1 MRVGVIGN
9 GSAGRNF
16 AHAACFVEGVELVAV
31 AGRSLD
37 RVAPI
42 AERVGA
48 EPMTVEQLLGTDLD
62 CVAIGTPPS
71 LHARQAL
78 PFIERGVHAMVEK
91 PMALCA
97 EDCDAI
103 IAAADK
109 AGVRLMVTQTHRYRD
124 YSRRARAIIESGE
137 YGKVVSVT
145 VFMGHNY
152 FSAKRAGWQ
161 LDHSMSGG
169 GVAFNPFIH
178 MLDLAR
184 YLAGAEVTAFHGHIG
199 CHKEGFE
206 IEGDVQCLL
215 TFANGAAG
223 FVHVD
228 GYGDRLGRWAEVIL
242 ERASLV
248 ILDEQRRV
256 DVLVEGR
263 PARVIGLD
271 PGGRQNAD
279 GLWGNQG
286 YINHFVEM
294 RAAVE
299 DGGPITSD
307 GRNGKANVL
316 IARGILEQCGAPVM
330 GPTV

>member
-16 AHAACFVEGVELVAV
+16 AHAARFVDGVELVAV
-31 AGRSLD
+31 AGRNLE
-37 RVAPI
+37 RVAPL

-48 EPMTVEQLLGTDLD
+48 EAMTSEQLQEADID
-62 CVAIGTPPS
+62 CVAIGTPPA

-103 IAAADK
+103 IEAADK

-124 YSRRARAIIESGE
+124 YSRKTRAIVESGE
-137 YGKVVSVT
+137 YGDVVSVT

-152 FSAKRAGWQ
+152 FSAKRVGWQ
-161 LDHSMSGG
+161 LDPSLSGG
-169 GVAFNPFIH
+169 GVTFNPFIH

-184 YLAGAEVTAFHGHIG
+184 YLAGSEVTRYQGHVG
-199 CHKEGFE
+199 YHKEGYD

-248 ILDEQRRV
+248 VADEKRRI

-263 PARVIGLD
+263 PARVIGLG
-271 PGGRQNAD
+271 PGGRQNAE
-279 GLWGNQG
+279 GLWAAEG
-286 YINHFVEM
+286 YVNHFIEM

-299 DGGPITSD
+299 EGGPITSD
-307 GRNGKANVL
+307 GHNGKANVL